1 MFSWYNRDIKA
12 PARCQSPGAWPNLRK
27 RSDMPIIPHAAGVY
41 KITCTANGKVY
52 IGSTVDLCNRWREHR
67 NKLRAGQGISKH
79 FQNAWNKY
87 GESAFTFEVVEL
99 VMFVEELRD
108 REQYW
113 LDRYQ
118 AYNSRKGFNKGRIA
132 ASPFFGQTHDD
143 AAIEKIRA
151 AARDDMTPE
160 KLAKMEAAR
169 RDWYTSDDAQKQF
182 RRMSDRA
189 AEQLRTREPETRIC
203 DYCGEPFETR
213 ARSRKV
219 RFCSIPCKA
228 KARWDSGRDN
238 VERVCAGVQA
248 FNAALKANPI
258 IFVVSLVLTLIG
270 LLS

>member
-1 MFSWYNRDIKA
+1 
-12 PARCQSPGAWPNLRK
+12 
-27 RSDMPIIPHAAGVY
+27 MPIIPHAAGVY

-160 KLAKMEAAR
+160 KLAKMEGA
-169 RDWYTSDDAQKQF
+169 
-182 RRMSDRA
+182 
-189 AEQLRTREPETRIC
+189 
-203 DYCGEPFETR
+203 
-213 ARSRKV
+213 
-219 RFCSIPCKA
+219 
-228 KARWDSGRDN
+228 
-238 VERVCAGVQA
+238 
-248 FNAALKANPI
+248 
-258 IFVVSLVLTLIG
+258 VS
-270 LLS
+270 